1 VEPTHVTGKP
11 RRWLR
16 LDGAVLFVAS
26 ILLFRLTHQH
36 WWIYPLL
43 LFVPDIF
50 MLGYLRS
57 TAIGAFL
64 YNAGH
69 TYLLPSLTI
78 LYGWHYDHVLVLAI
92 GIIWL
97 GHVGFDRFAGYG
109 LKYDAGFKFTHLGT
123 LFKLRDAR
131 KK

>member
-1 VEPTHVTGKP
+1 MEPTFVTGKP

-26 ILLFRLTHQH
+26 ILLFRLTHQP
-36 WWIYPLL
+36 WWIYPVL

-57 TAIGAFL
+57 TTVGALF
-64 YNAGH
+64 YNVGH
-69 TYLLPSLTI
+69 TYLLPALTI
-78 LYGWHYDHVLVLAI
+78 LFGWHSHHVLVLAI

-97 GHVGFDRFAGYG
+97 GFDRFAGYG
-109 LKYDAGFKFTHLGT
+109 LKYDTDFKHTHLGN
-123 LFKLRDAR
+123 LFKVRVR
-131 KK
+131 GPR

>member
-1 VEPTHVTGKP
+1 M
-11 RRWLR
+11 
-16 LDGAVLFVAS
+16 LFVAS
-26 ILLFRLTHQH
+26 ILLFRLTHQR
-36 WWIYPLL
+36 WWIFPVL

-57 TAIGAFL
+57 TSVGAFL

-78 LYGWHYDHVLVLAI
+78 LYGWHYEHALVLAI
-92 GIIWL
+92 GIIWIS
-97 GHVGFDRFAGYG
+97 HVGFDRFAGYG
-109 LKYDAGFKFTHLGT
+109 LKYDNGFKYTHLGN